1 MKPRKYRI
9 KKYQREDVD
18 TWLNTQYMDVAPRI
32 NVYAVQMRVMWF
44 WVTIKEFDDDSDWGA
59 IRVLKTSWT
68 NSTKKHYKPHKQ
80 KRLW

>member
-1 MKPRKYRI
+1 MKRKYRI

-44 WVTIKEFDDDSDWGA
+44 WVTIKEFDDYCDWVA
-59 IRVLKTSWT
+59 HSRALNLIDELNKDT
-68 NSTKKHYKPHKQ
+68 
-80 KRLW
+80 L

>member
-44 WVTIKEFDDDSDWGA
+44 WVTIKEFDDDSD
-59 IRVLKTSWT
+59 
-68 NSTKKHYKPHKQ
+68 
-80 KRLW
+80 